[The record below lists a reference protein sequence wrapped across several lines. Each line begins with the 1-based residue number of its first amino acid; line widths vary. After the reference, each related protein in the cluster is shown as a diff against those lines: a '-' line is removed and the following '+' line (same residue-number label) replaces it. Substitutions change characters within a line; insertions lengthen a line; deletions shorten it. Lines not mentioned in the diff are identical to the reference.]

1 MSFNNAHAPHDA
13 SNLELERRAMISRTE
28 QYVANAYPHGRSSD
42 GIMRNYVRNPANQ
55 NEILLDQHNRPVT
68 VDRIL
73 ATKPLKQ
80 DLMTRPGPGNRKLTY
95 MSGDGVSRS
104 LNEIFGY
111 KGWSLD
117 IKSVTQTG
125 KEQDKSQRW
134 QVCYLAHVRITLT
147 VSGTYKEDMGS
158 GDSMDRNLQTA
169 VSHAMKASI
178 TDALKRTARHFG
190 DKLGNSLYDAD
201 FAISKAPTTMFMA
214 LENYERR
221 SREKFGVVNVPNAPV
236 VGEKEKSSGRAQ
248 PTTPKI
254 APPPLAA
261 HAPSHGH
268 AITPSATPS
277 GGGSNTYTRRSLP
290 AQSNTVSNSTFVTPR
305 TNTSAPPPVNAG
317 AFPMQAPPSRPVLS
331 DHSAAVHP
339 APRTTTQLMQEIF
352 QSGQPEIGIRHSP
365 PQPPL
370 SNLPTQSSFV
380 RPPSSRGKRQNQN
393 PGIPD
398 AAAAK
403 RTRHNPY
410 A

>member
-1 MSFNNAHAPHDA
+1 MSFNNTHAAHAA
-13 SNLELERRAMISRTE
+13 SNMEHERRTMISRTE
-28 QYVANAYPHGRSSD
+28 QYVADSYPHGRSSD
-42 GIMRNYVRNPANQ
+42 GIVRNYVRNPANQ
-55 NEILLDQHNRPVT
+55 NSVLLDQHNRPVT

-111 KGWSLD
+111 EGWSLD

-125 KEQDKSQRW
+125 KDQDKSQRW

-147 VSGTYKEDMGS
+147 GSGTYKEDMGS

-214 LENYERR
+214 LDNYEKH
-221 SREKFGVVNVPNAPV
+221 SREKFGAINVPKAHVP
-236 VGEKEKSSGRAQ
+236 GEQAKFSGRAQ
-248 PTTPKI
+248 TATPKI

-261 HAPSHGH
+261 QAPSHGH
-268 AITPSATPS
+268 AITPSATPH
-277 GGGSNTYTRRSLP
+277 GGVANTYSRRSLP
-290 AQSNTVSNSTFVTPR
+290 AQANTVSNSTFATPR
-305 TNTSAPPPVNAG
+305 TNTSVPPPVNAG
-317 AFPMQAPPSRPVLS
+317 AFPEQAPPIHPVLS
-331 DHSAAVHP
+331 DHAATVNS
-339 APRTTTQLMQEIF
+339 APRTTSQSMKEIF
-352 QSGQPEIGIRHSP
+352 QSGQPECGTRHH
-365 PQPPL
+365 QLPPL
-370 SNLPTQSSFV
+370 SNLPTQPPFV
-380 RPPSSRGKRQNQN
+380 RPPSSRGKRQSMG
-393 PGIPD
+393 PAIPD
-398 AAAAK
+398 AAASK